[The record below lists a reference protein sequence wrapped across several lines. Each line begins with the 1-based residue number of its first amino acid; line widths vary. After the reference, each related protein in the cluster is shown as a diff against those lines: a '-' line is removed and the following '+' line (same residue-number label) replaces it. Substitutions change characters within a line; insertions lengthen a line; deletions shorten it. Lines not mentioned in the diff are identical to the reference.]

1 MAIKAPKPPKI
12 LTFAEQL
19 KPLADKI
26 ESTKEQIS
34 TEEGTKNS
42 FIMPLI
48 QILGYDVFNNS
59 EVVPEFI
66 ADVGMKKNEKVD
78 YALFKNGKPIV
89 LIECKKWREKLD
101 KHGTQLTRYFTF
113 SVAKFGI
120 LTNGIKFWF
129 YTDLDKTNIMD
140 NYPFFQFDITDHTEA
155 EAEFVQLF
163 SKEIY
168 DQKKILDLATEYVYS
183 REIKVLLHSEL
194 KNPTKDFIK
203 YIAEK
208 TYLEKQRGRITDRV
222 MTQYTDLTRRNI
234 PSLLDEL
241 ISERLIPKTKQNEED
256 NNAFED
262 NKIVTTEEEIEAYFI
277 VKAICRQKVEA
288 GRIVFRDAQSY
299 FAILLDNNRLKTLCR
314 VYLNTSKKFLGI
326 FDANKVEVKYEIK
339 SVDDIFNYAEN
350 IFAVLNIYEKGK

>member
-1 MAIKAPKPPKI
+1 MALKSLKP
-12 LTFAEQL
+12 LTFGEQL
-19 KPLADKI
+19 KQLADKI
-26 ESTKEQIS
+26 ESTKEQIG

-66 ADVGMKKNEKVD
+66 ADAGMKKSEKVD
-78 YALFKNGKPIV
+78 YALNKDGKPIV
-89 LIECKKWREKLD
+89 LIECKKWKEKLD

-155 EAEFVQLF
+155 EAEFVKLF
-163 SKEIY
+163 SKDLYE
-168 DQKKILDLATEYVYS
+168 QKKILDLATELVYS
-183 REIKVLLHSEL
+183 REIRTLLHLEL
-194 KNPTKDFIK
+194 KNPSRDFIK

-208 TYLEKQRGRITDRV
+208 TYLEKQRGRITDKV
-222 MTQYTDLTRRNI
+222 MTMYAELTRKTLPALI
-234 PSLLDEL
+234 DEMF
-241 ISERLIPKTKQNEED
+241 SERLIPKSQPAEDD

-262 NKIVTTEEEIEAYFI
+262 NKIVTTEEELEAYFI

-288 GRIVFRDAQSY
+288 SRIVFRDAQTY
-299 FAILLDNNRLKTLCR
+299 FAIILDNNRLKTICR
-314 VYLNTSKKFLGI
+314 VYLNSSKKFLGI
-326 FDANKVEVKYEIK
+326 FDANKQEVKYEIQ
-339 SVDDIFNYAEN
+339 SVDDIFKFAEN
-350 IFAVLNIYEKGK
+350 LSAVLKLYEKASK

>member
-1 MAIKAPKPPKI
+1 MALKAPKPI
-12 LTFAEQL
+12 TFDEQL
-19 KPLADKI
+19 KLLAEKI
-26 ESTKEQIS
+26 EATKEQIA

-42 FIMPLI
+42 FIMPLL

-66 ADVGMKKNEKVD
+66 ADVGMRKNEKVD
-78 YALFKNGKPIV
+78 YAIYKNGKPVV
-89 LIECKKWREKLD
+89 LIECKKWKEKLD

-140 NYPFFQFDITDHTEA
+140 NFPFFQFDITDHTEA

-163 SKEIY
+163 SKELY
-168 DQKKILDLATEYVYS
+168 DQKKILDLAAEFVYS
-183 REIKVLLHSEL
+183 REIRVLLYSEL

-208 TYLEKQRGRITDRV
+208 TYLEKQRGRVTDRV
-222 MTQYTDLTRRNI
+222 MTYYTELIRKNI

-241 ISERLIPKTKQNEED
+241 ICERLIPKTKQTEED

-262 NKIVTTEEEIEAYFI
+262 NKIVTTEEELEAYFI
-277 VKAICRQKVEA
+277 VKAICRQKVDA
-288 GRIVFRDAQSY
+288 SRIVFRDAQTY
-299 FAILLDNNRLKTLCR
+299 FAIILDNNRLKTICR
-314 VYLNTSKKFLGI
+314 VYLNSSKKYLGV
-326 FDANKVEVKYEIK
+326 FDANRVEIKYEIQ
-339 SVDDIFNYAEN
+339 SVDDIFKYAEN
-350 IFAVLNIYEKGK
+350 LFAVLNMYEKGK

>member
-1 MAIKAPKPPKI
+1 MALKAPKPI
-12 LTFAEQL
+12 TFDEQL
-19 KPLADKI
+19 KLLAEKI
-26 ESTKEQIS
+26 EATKEQIA

-42 FIMPLI
+42 FIMPLL

-66 ADVGMKKNEKVD
+66 ADVGMRKNEKVD
-78 YALFKNGKPIV
+78 YAIYKNGKPVV
-89 LIECKKWREKLD
+89 LIECKKWKEKLD

-140 NYPFFQFDITDHTEA
+140 NFPFFQFDITDHTEA

-163 SKEIY
+163 SKDLY
-168 DQKKILDLATEYVYS
+168 DQKKILDLAAEFVYS
-183 REIKVLLHSEL
+183 REIRVLLYSEL

-208 TYLEKQRGRITDRV
+208 TYLEKQRGRITDKV
-222 MTQYTDLTRRNI
+222 MTYYTELTRKNI

-241 ISERLIPKTKQNEED
+241 ICERLIPKTKQTEED
-256 NNAFED
+256 SNNAFED
-262 NKIVTTEEEIEAYFI
+262 NKIVTTEEELEAYFI
-277 VKAICRQKVEA
+277 VKAICRQKVDA
-288 GRIVFRDAQSY
+288 SRIVFRDAQTY
-299 FAILLDNNRLKTLCR
+299 FAIILDNNRLKTICR
-314 VYLNTSKKFLGI
+314 VYLNSSKKYLGV
-326 FDANKVEVKYEIK
+326 FDANRVEIKYEIQ
-339 SVDDIFNYAEN
+339 SVDDIFKYAEN
-350 IFAVLNIYEKGK
+350 LFAVLNMYEKGK

>member
-1 MAIKAPKPPKI
+1 MAIKVPKSI
-12 LTFAEQL
+12 TFTEQL
-19 KPLADKI
+19 KQLADKI
-26 ESTKEQIS
+26 ELEKERIS

-48 QILGYDVFNNS
+48 QLLGYDVFNSS
-59 EVVPEFI
+59 EVIPEFI

-78 YALFKNGKPIV
+78 YALQKNNKPIV
-89 LIECKKWREKLD
+89 LIECKKWKEKLD

-120 LTNGIKFWF
+120 LTNGIKYWF

-155 EAEFVQLF
+155 EAEFVKLF
-163 SKEIY
+163 SKDVY
-168 DQKKILDLATEYVYS
+168 DQKQILDLATEFVYS
-183 REIKVLLHSEL
+183 REIKVLLHNEL

-208 TYLEKQRGRITDRV
+208 TYLEKQRGRITDKV
-222 MTQYTDLTRRNI
+222 MIQYTDLTRKNL
-234 PSLLDEL
+234 PFLLNEL
-241 ISERLIPKTKQNEED
+241 VSERLIPKSKQNEEE

-262 NKIVTTEEEIEAYFI
+262 NKIVTTDEEIEAFYI
-277 VKAICRQKVEA
+277 VKAICRQKMEA
-288 GRIVFRDAQSY
+288 NRIAYRDAQSY

-314 VYLNTSKKFLGI
+314 VYLNASKKYLGI
-326 FDANKVEVKYEIK
+326 YDANKVEVKYEIQ
-339 SVDDIFNYAEN
+339 SVDDIFKFADKL
-350 IFAVLNIYEKGK
+350 FAVLEMYEKGR